1 MPETDEE
8 FDAFFRKDYPALVR
22 HLVILGFEVQL
33 AKDAAQEAMTLAYRD
48 WSGVREPRAWVR
60 VVGRRAAGR
69 QHGRHADERRLHA
82 ENPHAG
88 AAVPREDTDPQ
99 RRWEAK
105 VEQQA
110 VLDALRCLPPKQ
122 QEVMAWTFDG
132 FAPTEIATHLAI
144 PVATVRSNLRHARNV
159 LKSAWSRTE
168 SEEGGDV

>member
-1 MPETDEE
+1 MPRTDEE

-48 WSGVREPRAWVR
+48 WSEVREPKAWVR

-69 QHGRHADERRLHA
+69 LHSRHIDEQRLHA
-82 ENPHAG
+82 ENPQSG
-88 AAVPREDTDPQ
+88 RAAPWEALDPH

-110 VLDALRCLPPKQ
+110 VLDALLRLPPKQ

-132 FAPTEIATHLAI
+132 FAPVEIATQLNM
-144 PVATVRSNLRHARNV
+144 PVTTVRSNLRHARNV
-159 LKSAWSRTE
+159 LKDAWSTPE
-168 SEEGGDV
+168 NEGR